1 MFVFDSGPGDFCIFD
16 QVAQFYTLRILLWIS
31 FGVLEVAIALAV
43 PLFMIGIYRGFKKK
57 MEADDSRLRYF
68 VWAFIGVITPL
79 VILMYLCSILAI
91 MNGLRGNPPT
101 QFLDVTI
108 AYIFLAIFLVI
119 IPVFDIA
126 GTVFAMDMLSRF
138 KREDD
143 KFRWIDCYNINC
155 LCRKDYYRLSKN
167 EEEPVKNENKFCDFM
182 KKLGCKL
189 GCKFLLKNGGHLYSI
204 FIFTLFTQLVL
215 FNSIFMSL
223 AIVAAPIEA
232 GSLLIMYLASL
243 FTFITY
249 IALILKM
256 AYSIQIQQKTIYGAG
271 AIAFLLIF
279 VGVGLFS
286 GFMYYY
292 TILTQEYQNT
302 TGVIAFI
309 GPIVPSLLA
318 SAVGGIL
325 IKIFPCIKVKDPDP
339 APTNQTNTGT
349 DTDTDPAPTNQT
361 NTGTDTDPDLDHTD
375 SPFSSNSEPVKE
387 PQSKQA
393 DKRKEDRDPNPA
405 QTATEAKEVLT
416 QQKKS
421 QASPSFRTQQDV
433 TVEIHKIT

>member
-126 GTVFAMDMLSRF
+126 GTVFAMDMLRRF
-138 KREDD
+138 ERKHDKSEHKDD

-155 LCRKDYYRLSKN
+155 LCRKDYYQLSEN
-167 EEEPVKNENKFCDFM
+167 EEKTVENENKFCDFM
-182 KKLGCKL
+182 KTLGCKS

-325 IKIFPCIKVKDPDP
+325 IKIFPCIKVNDPDRKD
-339 APTNQTNTGT
+339 TGT
-349 DTDTDPAPTNQT
+349 NDPND
-361 NTGTDTDPDLDHTD
+361 TGTNDPNDTGTNDPNDTGTNDPNDTGTNDPNDTGTNDPNDTGTNDPNDPDHDQ
-375 SPFSSNSEPVKE
+375 NNNV
-387 PQSKQA
+387 
-393 DKRKEDRDPNPA
+393 
-405 QTATEAKEVLT
+405 
-416 QQKKS
+416 
-421 QASPSFRTQQDV
+421 
-433 TVEIHKIT
+433 